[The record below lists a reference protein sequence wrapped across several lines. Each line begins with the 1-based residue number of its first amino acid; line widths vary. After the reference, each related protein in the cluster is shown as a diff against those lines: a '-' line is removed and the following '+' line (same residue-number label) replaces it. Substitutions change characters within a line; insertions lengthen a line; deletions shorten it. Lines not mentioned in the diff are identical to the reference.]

1 MKERTAL
8 SILNL
13 SRRFV
18 SPAVDL
24 ERLLNLFPYP
34 CLVVDTRALTVLFC
48 NPAATTFS
56 GWSIHEIIG
65 SELASLFTDW
75 VDPPSPLKSYS
86 GTMEL
91 HISRGDRSIQ
101 KVLLHAHPLQERKQQ
116 AIAFLEAV
124 EDSGTPSQGHFDAYG
139 HYLNSMIALFDV
151 FGVLDLPTALDRAA
165 SSGIRLIACDALT
178 IYLAANA
185 SPELILA
192 ASAGETGGLPDL
204 LPGKDLVLLS
214 KPAMWEQSKRS
225 QTTLHRIGRKSG
237 FQMIATAPLGTT
249 SATIGLVAAATRSLV
264 ATEYLIPAL
273 QIVASVITTLIESAS
288 LKTQLMLADL
298 EQLRTKAYVHATDS
312 AIHEGL
318 VVVSP
323 DHKILQINPATEAIF
338 GYQADEVLQTSIEN
352 ILIGSEKLL
361 PRLAEIR
368 KDDPPVHLEGIRL
381 FRRYGESF
389 LANVEMHP
397 LCVEGILDRLLIVIK
412 DLSESEHIREQAQQ
426 LEQRALLGEVMAIF
440 AHEVRNPINNISTGL
455 ELMALRLV
463 ADDPQQEL
471 IQRLQQ
477 DCDRLADLMKSVLAF
492 SKPVEFT
499 LEPLHIPPLVQKLI
513 DRSTP
518 RLAKAGVKCQLRTE
532 GNIPLILA
540 DYRSLEQALSNL
552 IANAFQAM
560 SETGGQLTIKIKTL
574 KPQKLPGLREDIP
587 YVEISIAD
595 TGPGIPKEHQD
606 RIFQPFFT
614 TNRNGT
620 GLGLVIT
627 RRIITAHKGTIHL
640 SSFPGGTVFYIRLP
654 VAESA

>member
-1 MKERTAL
+1 
-8 SILNL
+8 
-13 SRRFV
+13 
-18 SPAVDL
+18 
-24 ERLLNLFPYP
+24 
-34 CLVVDTRALTVLFC
+34 
-48 NPAATTFS
+48 
-56 GWSIHEIIG
+56 
-65 SELASLFTDW
+65 
-75 VDPPSPLKSYS
+75 
-86 GTMEL
+86 
-91 HISRGDRSIQ
+91 
-101 KVLLHAHPLQERKQQ
+101 
-116 AIAFLEAV
+116 
-124 EDSGTPSQGHFDAYG
+124 
-139 HYLNSMIALFDV
+139 
-151 FGVLDLPTALDRAA
+151 
-165 SSGIRLIACDALT
+165 
-178 IYLAANA
+178 
-185 SPELILA
+185 
-192 ASAGETGGLPDL
+192 
-204 LPGKDLVLLS
+204 
-214 KPAMWEQSKRS
+214 
-225 QTTLHRIGRKSG
+225 
-237 FQMIATAPLGTT
+237 
-249 SATIGLVAAATRSLV
+249 
-264 ATEYLIPAL
+264 
-273 QIVASVITTLIESAS
+273 
-288 LKTQLMLADL
+288 
-298 EQLRTKAYVHATDS
+298 
-312 AIHEGL
+312 
-318 VVVSP
+318 
-323 DHKILQINPATEAIF
+323 
-338 GYQADEVLQTSIEN
+338 
-352 ILIGSEKLL
+352 
-361 PRLAEIR
+361 
-368 KDDPPVHLEGIRL
+368 
-381 FRRYGESF
+381 
-389 LANVEMHP
+389 MHP

-455 ELMALRLV
+455 ELMTLNLS